1 MSPLQETG
9 DDSIQKFSVMTLLN
23 NPKVRETGSGSS
35 EQVNVLFDLLERLPP
50 PSLSRNDM
58 YV

>member
-23 NPKVRETGSGSS
+23 NPKVRETGNGSS
-35 EQVNVLFDLLERLPP
+35 EQVNALFDLLERLPP